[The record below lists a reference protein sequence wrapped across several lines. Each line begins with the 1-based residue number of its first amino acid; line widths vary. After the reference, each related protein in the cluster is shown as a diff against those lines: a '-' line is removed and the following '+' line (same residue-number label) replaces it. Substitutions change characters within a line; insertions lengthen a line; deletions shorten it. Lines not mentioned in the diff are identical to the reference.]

1 MPTVPSPLRFARS
14 LGLARGLVKDEHAK
28 NSQAELLELFS
39 MEGCGSCRRVR
50 EVLTELDLDFL
61 HRSCPK
67 GESKGRLALEARGGR
82 VQVPYL
88 IDPNHGVELYESK
101 AIIAH
106 LYTHYR

>member
-1 MPTVPSPLRFARS
+1 M
-14 LGLARGLVKDEHAK
+14 ARGLVKDDGAK
-28 NSQAELLELFS
+28 SSPPELLELFS

-67 GESKGRLALEARGGR
+67 GESEGRRTLEARGGR

-88 IDPNHGVELYESK
+88 IDPNQGVELYESK
-101 AIIAH
+101 AIIAY